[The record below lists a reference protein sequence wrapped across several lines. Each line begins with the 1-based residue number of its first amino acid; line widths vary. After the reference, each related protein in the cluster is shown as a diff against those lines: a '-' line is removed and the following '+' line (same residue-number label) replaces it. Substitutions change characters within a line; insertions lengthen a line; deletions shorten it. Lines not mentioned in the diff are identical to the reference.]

1 MSTVLVCT
9 DVAAMGLDVD
19 DLNLTVNIGNFI
31 QIIHLLFC
39 NNIIWKKAYLAQ
51 LGSWNSKLDVVVGM
65 VSQLLTSHWFF
76 LREVIISHLKNS
88 TFISE
93 LRTLCYC
100 MLPWYGL
107 VFVLLWM
114 TYGCSEY
121 FFGSKNIPHQIF
133 SSKKNFV
140 SKKKIEVQNNFW
152 IPTCVQKYFWSKK
165 MLLTKNCLACKV
177 YQISPGQMLLSWKTK
192 IEPSMGK

>member
-19 DLNLTVNIGNFI
+19 DLNLTVNIGDFI
-31 QIIHLLFC
+31 QFKHLLFC
-39 NNIIWKKAYLAQ
+39 NNIILKKAYLAQ

-93 LRTLCYC
+93 LRTLCNC

-114 TYGCSEY
+114 TYRCSEY
-121 FFGSKNIPHQIF
+121 LYSFSTRLCLHKVHNIGNLSVIISISIF
-133 SSKKNFV
+133 LLKSTLNF
-140 SKKKIEVQNNFW
+140 
-152 IPTCVQKYFWSKK
+152 
-165 MLLTKNCLACKV
+165 
-177 YQISPGQMLLSWKTK
+177 
-192 IEPSMGK
+192 